1 MISKDLS
8 LKIKPGFN
16 MKHILDNI
24 HSPDD
29 LQKLSLDEL
38 NVLCGEIRSQIIKT
52 VSTNGG
58 HLSSNL
64 GAVELTVAL
73 RRVFPSIDDKI
84 VWDVGHQSYTH
95 KILTGRQDRL
105 ATIRKKGGLCGYP
118 NREESPYDAFNAGHA
133 STSISAA
140 LGIAQAKKLKGE
152 AGNAVAVIG
161 DGALTGGL
169 AYEGLNNAGRFR
181 GKLIVV
187 LNDNTMSISRNVG
200 SIARY
205 LATIRTN
212 PAYRKVKGDVESVL
226 RKIPAVG
233 EHLYRGAS
241 KAKSAFKHMIYNNTI
256 FEDLG
261 FLYFGPFDGHDLENL
276 LDVFTNAK
284 DIDRP
289 VLIHLVTS
297 KGKGYHFA
305 EENPGRFHGISSF
318 DIKTGST
325 SLQETNFSTVFGST
339 LCSIAAKDRR
349 VCAITAAMQLGTS
362 LSDFAI
368 HYPDRFFDVGIAE
381 EHAVTFAS
389 GLAVSGLIP
398 VCAIYSTFLQRS
410 YDQLIHDAA
419 LQNAHMVLAIDRGG
433 VVGSD
438 GETHQGV
445 FDVAFLNTIPNTTI
459 YAPSYYEEL
468 SADLALAVDASE
480 GIVAVRYPRGSQLF
494 KPFDFTCS
502 GHPYDVYGLPNAAI
516 TIVTY
521 GRLFSYACQALFS
534 LREKG
539 LAVSIIKLNRIKP
552 IPEEALALAARA
564 EKLFFFEEGV
574 EQGGVGEHF
583 ITALQK
589 GPHVPCCYLRG
600 ICGFVKHASME
611 ESLRELALDPAGM
624 ENLIESECG
633 KWQ

>member
-1 MISKDLS
+1 
-8 LKIKPGFN
+8 
-16 MKHILDNI
+16 MKHILNNI

-29 LQKLSLDEL
+29 LQSLTLNEL
-38 NVLCGEIRSQIIKT
+38 NILCGEIRSQIIKT

-73 RRVFPSIDDKI
+73 RRIFPSRDDKI

-95 KILTGRQDRL
+95 KILTGRRDQL
-105 ATIRKKGGLCGYP
+105 MTIRKKGGLCGYP

-152 AGNAVAVIG
+152 PGNVIAVIG

-169 AYEGLNNAGRFR
+169 AYEGLNNAGRFK
-181 GKLIVV
+181 GNLIVV
-187 LNDNTMSISRNVG
+187 LNDNSMSISRNVG

-205 LATIRTN
+205 LATIRTK

-226 RKIPAVG
+226 KKIPVVG
-233 EHLYRGAS
+233 KHLYQGVS

-276 LDVFTNAK
+276 LDVFANAK
-284 DIDRP
+284 EINRP

-318 DIKTGST
+318 DVKTGNT
-325 SLQETNFSTVFGST
+325 SLQETNFSAVFGST
-339 LCSIAAKDRR
+339 LCSMAAQDSRI
-349 VCAITAAMQLGTS
+349 CAITAAMQLGTN
-362 LSDFAI
+362 LSDFSVR
-368 HYPDRFFDVGIAE
+368 YPERFFDVGIAE
-381 EHAVTFAS
+381 EHAITFAS
-389 GLAVSGLIP
+389 GLAVSGMIP
-398 VCAIYSTFLQRS
+398 VCAIYSTFLQRG
-410 YDQLIHDAA
+410 YDQIIHDAA
-419 LQNAHMVLAIDRGG
+419 LQNAHIVLAIDRSG

-438 GETHQGV
+438 GETHQGI
-445 FDVAFLNTIPNTTI
+445 FDVAFLNTVPNVTI
-459 YAPSYYEEL
+459 YSPAYYEEL
-468 SADLALAVDASE
+468 SEDMRAAIEDCQGV
-480 GIVAVRYPRGSQLF
+480 VAVRYPRGGPFF

-502 GHPYDVYGLPNAAI
+502 GQSYDIYGPKEAAVSI
-516 TIVTY
+516 ITY
-521 GRLFSYACQALFS
+521 GRLFSYACQALFC
-534 LREKG
+534 LREKKIP
-539 LAVSIIKLNRIKP
+539 VNIIKLNQIKP
-552 IPEEALALAARA
+552 IPVEAIDFASKAQDI
-564 EKLFFFEEGV
+564 FFFEEGI

-583 ITALQK
+583 IAALQVK
-589 GPHVPCCYLRG
+589 PHVPRCHLRG
-600 ICGFVKHASME
+600 IQGFVKHASME
-611 ESLRELALDPAGM
+611 ESLRDLNLDPTGM
-624 ENLIESECG
+624 EIFIESECK